1 VETRTDCHL
10 LTSMGC
16 DRIQGYIVD
25 KPLEGHEFL
34 RWMVDRR
41 DSKGR
46 EALVGLREMKLFG
59 T

>member
-1 VETRTDCHL
+1 V
-10 LTSMGC
+10 G
-16 DRIQGYIVD
+16 

-46 EALVGLREMKLFG
+46 EALLGLREMKLFG